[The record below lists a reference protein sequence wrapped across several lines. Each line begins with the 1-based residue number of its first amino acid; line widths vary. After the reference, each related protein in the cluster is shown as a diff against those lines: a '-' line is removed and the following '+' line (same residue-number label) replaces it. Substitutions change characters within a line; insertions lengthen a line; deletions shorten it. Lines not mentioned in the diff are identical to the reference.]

1 MNQEFVEVMRRQKRA
16 QRGALRLCEESWYR
30 KDAVTDE
37 VWLLAHIGS
46 TSAIAKMRLK
56 SAIRSDRQ
64 ACGDGKWVK
73 VSEGMYFSWPMG
85 EPEPVFIGCKPRYRW
100 ERRR

>member
-1 MNQEFVEVMRRQKRA
+1 MNIPVVETREQFAAAWKYALPTGKPFLVSA
-16 QRGALRLCEESWYR
+16 ALLRGQ
-30 KDAVTDE
+30 
-37 VWLLAHIGS
+37 
-46 TSAIAKMRLK
+46 SAILAKARLHQIVK
-56 SAIRSDRQ
+56 ADRES
-64 ACGDGKWVK
+64 CGDGKWVK